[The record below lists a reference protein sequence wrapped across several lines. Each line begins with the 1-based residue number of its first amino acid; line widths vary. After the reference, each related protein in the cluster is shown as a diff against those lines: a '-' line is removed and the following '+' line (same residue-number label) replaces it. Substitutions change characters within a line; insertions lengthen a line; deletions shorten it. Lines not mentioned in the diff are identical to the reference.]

1 MKFELTNPQINLIK
15 QIVERDLYNQTNQL
29 NQYKIYLEEE
39 EFTYQDEYNQKVSQE
54 ELKKRIDSLQIL
66 INHLKILYKMFSN
79 KERS

>member
-54 ELKKRIDSLQIL
+54 ELKK
-66 INHLKILYKMFSN
+66 
-79 KERS
+79 E